1 MTTCNCEPKLKL
13 RCENVSKTFIQKGNQ
28 EVPVIRDVTL
38 DVYENEFLVILGPGQ
53 CGKSTLLKIFAGLE
67 TPDTGFVTLDGQPI
81 TGPGP
86 DRGIVF
92 QGYML
97 FAWKNV
103 RDNVELGLK
112 LRNIPA
118 NERHEIAQHYIDM
131 VGLTGFEKHYPHQLS
146 GGMKQRV
153 GIARAYANSPN
164 IMLLDEPFGQLDAQ
178 TRMFMQKETARIW
191 EQEKRTVIF
200 VTNNIDEALFLGD
213 RIILMEGK
221 LPGSIKTEYMID
233 LPRPRE
239 HTSMELLKLRSIIT
253 DNTALYCNMET
264 TTVSLIIG
272 SLCAGLVWWSVQGFV
287 RRCSGKAQPKNNDAQ
302 RQCDDAPWERTG
314 EVYRKLLYL
323 RLASF
328 ALCILAAAAL
338 YFHLGTALAVGLAG
352 IGCGLQFCAFR
363 IRTRHV
369 QAVRKATVEDAEKA
383 AAGTSR

>member
-1 MTTCNCEPKLKL
+1 MGETILELQNIAKHFGDTDVLNGISISIGKGE
-13 RCENVSKTFIQKGNQ
+13 FI
-28 EVPVIRDVTL
+28 TL
-38 DVYENEFLVILGPGQ
+38 LGPSG
-53 CGKSTLLKIFAGLE
+53 CGKTTTLRIIAGLE

-253 DNTALYCNMET
+253 DNTAL
-264 TTVSLIIG
+264 VL
-272 SLCAGLVWWSVQGFV
+272 
-287 RRCSGKAQPKNNDAQ
+287 
-302 RQCDDAPWERTG
+302 
-314 EVYRKLLYL
+314 
-323 RLASF
+323 
-328 ALCILAAAAL
+328 
-338 YFHLGTALAVGLAG
+338 
-352 IGCGLQFCAFR
+352 
-363 IRTRHV
+363 
-369 QAVRKATVEDAEKA
+369 
-383 AAGTSR
+383 